1 MIYPVDSVIHL
12 SNNPAKW
19 AATEATIATVETSRT
34 VGCLWIEESVDV
46 EVDVESN
53 LDVEDNAARKDVDEG
68 AELVTEYE
76 VNAGDEDAE
85 DNDSDCFGID
95 RL

>member
-1 MIYPVDSVIHL
+1 
-12 SNNPAKW
+12 
-19 AATEATIATVETSRT
+19 
-34 VGCLWIEESVDV
+34 VGYLRIEESVDV

-53 LDVEDNAARKDVDEG
+53 VDVEDNASRKDVDDG

-85 DNDSDCFGID
+85 EYDSDCFGID